1 MGAWRK
7 HAEIELRGDVTV
19 SVRLH
24 VPLLIPGFKSPLKV
38 GSTADTVLEDGDLSD
53 RQGRR
58 RTRTTTARA
67 GTGTDRAG

>member
-24 VPLLIPGFKSPLKV
+24 VPLLSPA
-38 GSTADTVLEDGDLSD
+38 S
-53 RQGRR
+53 RR
-58 RTRTTTARA
+58 R
-67 GTGTDRAG
+67 